1 MLTEDGKDS
10 RLFGEISALVGAL
23 GLRTVEVTDTVHQ
36 GAHSMRVVVSK
47 DDGDVTTDDL
57 AAVYGII
64 YPRYSVILSDRDL
77 QLEVSSPGLQRTLK
91 DVLEFEVFRGRLVR
105 VYSISRSAYA
115 VGRIA
120 GCSSDGVTLSE
131 CERRT
136 GTRTQVQHTRSSGRC
151 MILRPSFWSF
161 ISSEV

>member
-10 RLFGEISALVGAL
+10 RLFGEISALVAAL

-131 CERRT
+131 CMVEGHEGEGETITLPYSDIAKAKLEYRWEA
-136 GTRTQVQHTRSSGRC
+136 SNA
-151 MILRPSFWSF
+151 
-161 ISSEV
+161 